1 MLFMMKR
8 RLSFVLV
15 FFTSLI
21 FAQEIPVHRTK
32 TYSYALNKNSL
43 IYDKE
48 TESKINFQDLNEL
61 LKKYPNADLEVK
73 EEDIN
78 GYALSYYFI
87 KEPNKKNLDTKP
99 IHVEIN
105 RNDVKGNSFNLET
118 INSKYTLIILQQD
131 LEFPRINIEDI
142 KEAEFAAIKRGYTSV
157 ILSESDLNQAKI
169 FTKEQGLNSVIIPN
183 ARNLINGFNSK
194 RFPLYII
201 LDANKYIISSLKYSY
216 EVEDE
221 LLVLD

>member
-1 MLFMMKR
+1 MKR
-8 RLSFVLV
+8 RLSFVFV

-61 LKKYPNADLEVK
+61 LKEYPNADLEVK

-78 GYALSYYFI
+78 GYALSFYFI
-87 KEPNKKNLDTKP
+87 KEPHKRNLEAKP

-105 RNDVKGNSFNLET
+105 RNDVEGNSFNLEA
-118 INSKYTLIILQQD
+118 INSKYALIILQQD

-142 KEAEFAAIKRGYTSV
+142 KEAEFAAIIRGYTSV
-157 ILSESDLNQAKI
+157 ILSESNLNQAKI
-169 FTKEQGLNSVIIPN
+169 FTKEQGLKSVIIPN
-183 ARNLINGFNSK
+183 ARNLINKFNSK

-201 LDANKYIISSLKYSY
+201 LDANKYIISSLKYSD

-221 LLVLD
+221 LKALD

>member
-1 MLFMMKR
+1 MKR
-8 RLSFVLV
+8 IFSFVLI

-21 FAQEIPVHRTK
+21 FAQEIPLHRTK
-32 TYSYALNKNSL
+32 AYSYALNKNSL

-48 TESKINFQDLNEL
+48 TQSKINFQELNEL

-87 KEPNKKNLDTKP
+87 QEPNKKNLDIKP

-105 RNDVKGNSFNLET
+105 RKDVKGNSFNLEI

-157 ILSESDLNQAKI
+157 ILSESNLNQAKI
-169 FTKEQGLNSVIIPN
+169 FSKEQGLNSVIIPN
-183 ARNLINGFNSK
+183 ARNLINRFNSK

-201 LDANKYIISSLKYSY
+201 LNAKKYIISSLKYSY